1 MAREVERS
9 VSPHH
14 PILHSQLVL
23 PRRKVVRPAPPENCE
38 SLWARVNRIC
48 DRYMPELFDM
58 RLGPPTWWTPE
69 EKAHR

>member
-1 MAREVERS
+1 MASEVELS
-9 VSPHH
+9 VSPQR

-23 PRRKVVRPAPPENCE
+23 PRRKAVLPPLPENCE

-58 RLGPPTWWTPE
+58 RLGPKTRCKPAE
-69 EKAHR
+69 NAQR